1 MAAIDLDDD
10 LTIQESPWR
19 GRIIT
24 FGVLLAIAAAIGAG
38 LYFFYFKSD
47 SETLTRSTEDI
58 TVKKSTINQTLIIS
72 GVADAQFNSNLIF
85 QASGKVAAVN
95 VKIGEAVTQGQ
106 VLASLES
113 EDLANAVASAQAN
126 QRSVQLKLDDLLAG
140 STATE
145 LAAADQALAAAQAGA
160 TKAQNDYDD
169 LVDGAT
175 VADKTAAAQ
184 AVSAAAAKLATAK
197 ANQEKLKDAPTAA
210 DRAAA
215 EAGVAAAQSGLTA
228 AQNSA
233 NSAQNAVTSAAAS
246 LKSAEATYCT
256 PPPPALPPPV
266 PEPSFCTTT
275 PSAPISADDAT
286 KVNDALA
293 GTHATFAAAVIGAN
307 TGYLNAVNAA
317 NSATAAV
324 TSAQRALDSAQ
335 AKLAAANDGP
345 SSADVAA
352 ADAAVASAEAA
363 QAAATE
369 KLNTVN
375 EGATDFQLSTARA
388 AMDSA
393 FAALAAAQ
401 ARRDE
406 AYRGPKANTI
416 DQARAAVRSAALAVE
431 AAQIRLKNAQI
442 IAPFDGTVGAI
453 SAEPGEFFGAS
464 TTNPAIVLLTPD
476 RLTLKMDVGETDYA
490 NLKTGQAGGVL
501 FDSIPGRVYP
511 FVISEIGLS
520 PSVTQG
526 VVTYQV
532 KASLVLAA
540 DAPRPAPGMNA
551 RGQIITESK
560 PNLLVVPPR
569 AIRKSG
575 NDQVVDVRRDGSI
588 VAQVVTTGAT
598 DTGQVEVVTGLVE
611 GDVVVVASLTSAR
624 PGATP
629 KPQPTLPGN
638 VR

>member
-1 MAAIDLDDD
+1 M
-10 LTIQESPWR
+10 
-19 GRIIT
+19 
-24 FGVLLAIAAAIGAG
+24 
-38 LYFFYFKSD
+38 
-47 SETLTRSTEDI
+47 
-58 TVKKSTINQTLIIS
+58 
-72 GVADAQFNSNLIF
+72 
-85 QASGKVAAVN
+85 
-95 VKIGEAVTQGQ
+95 
-106 VLASLES
+106 
-113 EDLANAVASAQAN
+113 
-126 QRSVQLKLDDLLAG
+126 QLKLDDLLAG

-184 AVSAAAAKLATAK
+184 AVSAAAAQLATAK
-197 ANQEKLKDAPTAA
+197 ANREKLKDAPTAA

-256 PPPPALPPPV
+256 PRPR
-266 PEPSFCTTT
+266 
-275 PSAPISADDAT
+275 PSAARSRTLVLHHHAVRADLGRRRHEGERRAR
-286 KVNDALA
+286 
-293 GTHATFAAAVIGAN
+293 
-307 TGYLNAVNAA
+307 GYARHVRRRRHRRQHRLPNAVNAA

-324 TSAQRALDSAQ
+324 TSAQRALDLAQ

-345 SSADVAA
+345 SSADVSAA
-352 ADAAVASAEAA
+352 AAAVTSAQAA
-363 QAAATE
+363 QTAATE

-401 ARRDE
+401 CQARRGLPRPEGEHDRPG
-406 AYRGPKANTI
+406 ARRCPQRG
-416 DQARAAVRSAALAVE
+416 ARRRGGADPSQECARSSPRLMARSVPSAL
-431 AAQIRLKNAQI
+431 
-442 IAPFDGTVGAI
+442 
-453 SAEPGEFFGAS
+453 SPGEFFGAS

-511 FVISEIGLS
+511 FVILGNWAQPLGDAGRRDV
-520 PSVTQG
+520 P
-526 VVTYQV
+526 V
-532 KASLVLAA
+532 KASLVLPA